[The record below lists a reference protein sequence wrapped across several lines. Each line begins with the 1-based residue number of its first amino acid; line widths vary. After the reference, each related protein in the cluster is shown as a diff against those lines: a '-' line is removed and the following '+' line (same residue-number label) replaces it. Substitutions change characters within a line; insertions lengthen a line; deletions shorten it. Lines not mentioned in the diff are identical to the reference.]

1 MPNLPILI
9 RQNKVFELVV
19 DGRSY
24 AEICKRLA
32 ISEDTV
38 ARDMAA
44 IAEQIT
50 QLATERTGEIVAVAL
65 ATYQA
70 VIDEAW
76 RAYHAAERRELDWY
90 AGRLDYTHESVV
102 TKTLAVEGKTED
114 GAGDEDD
121 DGTAF
126 HTESLPLEVRRTRR
140 TVRPALVG
148 NDRRTWLTLI
158 VDTTA
163 EFTEL
168 LGVKK
173 LIVAHQGGDKPIE
186 HVHLTLDEWKA
197 EASAR
202 LQAANETLALLD
214 EEEHA

>member
-1 MPNLPILI
+1 MPHLPILI
-9 RQNKVFELVV
+9 RQNKVFDLVV
-19 DGRSY
+19 AGRTH
-24 AEICKRLA
+24 AEICKRLD

-44 IAEQIT
+44 IAEQVT
-50 QLATERTGEIVAVAL
+50 QLAHERTGEIVAVAL
-65 ATYQA
+65 ATYQT

-76 RAYHAAERRELDWY
+76 RAYHAAERRERDWY

-102 TKTLAVEGKTED
+102 TKTLAVEGKGD
-114 GAGDEDD
+114 AGDDHDD

-126 HTESLPLEVRRTRR
+126 HSESAPLEVRRTQRS
-140 TVRPALVG
+140 VRPALVG

-173 LIVAHQGGDKPIE
+173 LIVAHQGDGKPVE
-186 HVHLTLDEWKA
+186 HVHMSLDEWKVEAADRLRGA
-197 EASAR
+197 E
-202 LQAANETLALLD
+202 QTLSLLD
-214 EEEHA
+214 EESDA